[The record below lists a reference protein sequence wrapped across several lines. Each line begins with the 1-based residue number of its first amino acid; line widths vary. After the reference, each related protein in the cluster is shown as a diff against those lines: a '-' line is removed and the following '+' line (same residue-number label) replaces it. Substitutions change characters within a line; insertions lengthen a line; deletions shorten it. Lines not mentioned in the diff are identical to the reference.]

1 MKKFTALVL
10 AASLSTS
17 LMAKTEI
24 VVEYAYSW
32 FTELH
37 EKIKTEF
44 EKENPDI
51 TIKFLSPNKNY
62 EENTA
67 KLLREKMVDK
77 LPDVA
82 YNSFNYLE
90 TLKGKNVPVQLDAF
104 LSKEDRTTGG
114 YTDKMLA
121 PTMIDGKTYGIAFAA
136 SLPIAYYNMSLV
148 KEAGWNKEL
157 PKTWD
162 EIFELSQMIN
172 KLDGKSGVFFAN
184 YTDVWLQMAL
194 VMSQG
199 GNFIKDGKVGFNNE
213 IGEFAFKLMSDFHTK
228 AKSPAMKDADAKKSF
243 MAGNLGIYLASSAG
257 LVTLEKAVGNNF
269 EMKTS
274 KFPGVKEGGKLPVGG
289 SIVMLTSDKNKEA
302 AMKYIKFVTG
312 KGNQYVPQFTGYMA
326 TNQTVAKDLVDFY
339 AKNPNYTVAPSQL
352 DLMGTWPSF
361 PGENALKCSNII
373 NSYSEK
379 LLFGDRTDY
388 KSVLSEMSSE
398 VNKLLP

>member
-104 LSKEDRTTGG
+104 LSKEDRTTG
-114 YTDKMLA
+114 
-121 PTMIDGKTYGIAFAA
+121 
-136 SLPIAYYNMSLV
+136 
-148 KEAGWNKEL
+148 
-157 PKTWD
+157 
-162 EIFELSQMIN
+162 
-172 KLDGKSGVFFAN
+172 
-184 YTDVWLQMAL
+184 
-194 VMSQG
+194 
-199 GNFIKDGKVGFNNE
+199 E
-213 IGEFAFKLMSDFHTK
+213 IGRAH
-228 AKSPAMKDADAKKSF
+228 
-243 MAGNLGIYLASSAG
+243 
-257 LVTLEKAVGNNF
+257 V
-269 EMKTS
+269 
-274 KFPGVKEGGKLPVGG
+274 
-289 SIVMLTSDKNKEA
+289 
-302 AMKYIKFVTG
+302 
-312 KGNQYVPQFTGYMA
+312 
-326 TNQTVAKDLVDFY
+326 
-339 AKNPNYTVAPSQL
+339 
-352 DLMGTWPSF
+352 
-361 PGENALKCSNII
+361 
-373 NSYSEK
+373 
-379 LLFGDRTDY
+379 
-388 KSVLSEMSSE
+388 
-398 VNKLLP
+398 